1 MEMIFIDAKYQGK
14 VELTREAIAAL
25 KKFETVAIFSSV
37 QFTKKIEGIISQLKK
52 EGIRSISSQP
62 ERASERYQLL
72 GCDVYYKNL
81 RLNDEPDAFLYI
93 GDGMFHPQ
101 AIAIAEKDSE
111 IFKPIIC
118 FDPIS
123 GKTTSLTKDSIKKI
137 IQKSKYSY
145 AKFLT
150 SDIIGVLI
158 STKYGQE
165 QQKLAKTLTKKYPD
179 KKFYFFLDDNI
190 SLGQLDNFPF
200 IQAWVNTA
208 CPRIALEDITELRA
222 AVVNVG
228 DLTRQ

>member
-1 MEMIFIDAKYQGK
+1 MEIIFIEAAYQGK
-14 VELTREAIAAL
+14 VELTKEAIAAL
-25 KKFETVAIFSSV
+25 KQYKTIAVFSSV
-37 QFTKKIEGIISQLKK
+37 QFAKKLDKIVSQLEK
-52 EGIRSISSQP
+52 EKIKVLSSSP
-62 ERASERYQLL
+62 ERASIKYQLL

-81 RLNDEPDAFLYI
+81 KLNEDPDAFLYI

-101 AIAIAEKDSE
+101 AIAIAQKDKES
-111 IFKPIIC
+111 FKPIIC
-118 FDPIS
+118 YDPIS
-123 GKTTSLTKDSIKKI
+123 NRSTTLTRDSIKKI

-165 QQKLAKTLTKKYPD
+165 HHKLAKSLAKKYPK
-179 KKFYFFLDDNI
+179 KKFYLFLDDNI

-208 CPRIALEDITELRA
+208 CPRIALDDILDIRS
-222 AVVNVG
+222 AVVNINEVK
-228 DLTRQ
+228 